1 MKKIAV
7 LLTMF
12 VFLNPA
18 LYASNPVDG
27 GEISGHVIDS
37 KLNQALPYVNI
48 IIKSTSG
55 TIITGGIT
63 DEEGYFKIKNIKENA
78 FIVSIQYIGY
88 QDVRPPNYDG

>member
-37 KLNQALPYVNI
+37 KLKQALPYVNI
-48 IIKSTSG
+48 IISPHQEPSSPVESQMKKAILKFRILKKMPLSFLFNTLV
-55 TIITGGIT
+55 I
-63 DEEGYFKIKNIKENA
+63 
-78 FIVSIQYIGY
+78 
-88 QDVRPPNYDG
+88 RR